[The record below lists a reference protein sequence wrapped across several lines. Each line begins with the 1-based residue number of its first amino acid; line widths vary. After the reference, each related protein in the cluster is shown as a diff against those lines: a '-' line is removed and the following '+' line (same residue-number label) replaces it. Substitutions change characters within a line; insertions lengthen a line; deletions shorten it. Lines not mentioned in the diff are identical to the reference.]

1 MQTLLL
7 LTKTRDIIKNDF
19 ITYLCIF
26 SQSCLEIRAEETQD
40 ASQTSIVLQR
50 KKESA
55 IVSENIALSCDDL
68 CMFRIMWKRLWQRVA
83 KDSVLKVC

>member
-26 SQSCLEIRAEETQD
+26 SQSCLEIRAEEMQD
-40 ASQTSIVLQR
+40 ASQTTITPKEELVCHSQREHSIVL
-50 KKESA
+50 
-55 IVSENIALSCDDL
+55 
-68 CMFRIMWKRLWQRVA
+68 
-83 KDSVLKVC
+83 